1 MVRKMLALAKILA
14 TLNVSGRYKSLK
26 GAQCT
31 MRIIITCKQ
40 LQLHSLCERTERTT
54 LILKHLEKQEQQ
66 VIS

>member
-14 TLNVSGRYKSLK
+14 KLNVSSRYKSLK
-26 GAQCT
+26 GAQFT
-31 MRIIITCKQ
+31 MKTIITCKQ
-40 LQLHSLCERTERTT
+40 LQLHKLCERTERTT